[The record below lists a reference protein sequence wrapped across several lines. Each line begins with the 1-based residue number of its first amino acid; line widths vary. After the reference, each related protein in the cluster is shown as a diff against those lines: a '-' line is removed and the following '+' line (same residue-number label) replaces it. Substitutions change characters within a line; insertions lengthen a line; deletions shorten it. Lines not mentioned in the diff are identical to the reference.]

1 VGHHRG
7 AAYPR
12 NARQRKSLK
21 EEVETSVIERIYAD
35 ERDRILA
42 TLIGMLH
49 DFDLAE
55 EVMQEAFALALAQWG
70 ESGVPANPRAWI
82 VSTARHKA
90 LDRIRRDA
98 AFRAKF
104 PDLQAIA
111 EQKQEDPVSQLD
123 DVITDDRLRLIF
135 TCCHPALA
143 TEAQVA
149 LTLRTLCGLTTE
161 EIARAF
167 LVSPQT
173 MAQRLVRVKRKII
186 DAAIPYEVPSADALP
201 SRIDAVLTAIYLIF
215 TAGYTATSGDALLK
229 NDLCAEAIRLGR
241 LIVALLPEQSEPAA
255 LLALMLFHDSRRET
269 RTDAAGDIVLLE
281 DQDRTRWDQT
291 EIQEGL
297 ACLRRVT
304 HPSRY
309 AIEAAIASVHATG
322 TDWRRIIGLYDELMR
337 IAPSPVVELNRAVAI
352 SMLNGPEAG
361 LRLLDSLEQTG
372 TLENYHLLPAAQARL
387 LERMGRWRESVV
399 RYRAALALARNEP
412 ERRFLLGRLEEAER
426 HCSRRT

>member
-1 VGHHRG
+1 MKC
-7 AAYPR
+7 PP
-12 NARQRKSLK
+12 ARLPDVLQ
-21 EEVETSVIERIYAD
+21 VETTAIERIYSD

-55 EVMQEAFALALAQWG
+55 EVMQEAFALALTQWP
-70 ESGVPANPRAWI
+70 ESGIPASPRAWI

-90 LDRIRRDA
+90 LDRIRRHA
-98 AFRAKF
+98 AFREKF
-104 PDLQAIA
+104 PDLRHLAGFQRREGNRAVA
-111 EQKQEDPVSQLD
+111 EQEENFVLD
-123 DVITDDRLRLIF
+123 DVIEDNRLRLIF

-186 DAAIPYEVPSADALP
+186 DAGIPYEVPAADALP

-215 TAGYTATSGDALLK
+215 TAGYTATSGEALLK
-229 NDLCAEAIRLGR
+229 RDLCSEAIRLGR
-241 LIVALLPEQSEPAA
+241 LIVALLPDQSEPAA

-269 RTDAAGDIVLLE
+269 RIDAAGDIVLLE
-281 DQDRTRWDQT
+281 DQDRTRWDQA

-297 ACLRRVT
+297 ALIRRAT
-304 HPSRY
+304 NPSRY
-309 AIEAAIASVHATG
+309 AIEAAIAAEHATG
-322 TDWRRIIGLYDELMR
+322 TADWFRIVKLYDELMR
-337 IAPSPVVELNRAVAI
+337 IAPSPVVELNRAVAV
-352 SMLNGPEAG
+352 SMFEGPEAG
-361 LRLLDSLEQTG
+361 LRLLNAIEQNG
-372 TLENYHLLPAAQARL
+372 NLENYHLLPAAQARL
-387 LERMGRWRESVV
+387 LDKLGQRDAAIAH
-399 RYRAALALARNEP
+399 YRKALTLARNEP
-412 ERRFLLGRLEEAER
+412 ERRFLRKCIG
-426 HCSRRT
+426 